1 MACEERCGYF
11 MKEKNKF
18 CHQLRAKG
26 SDRCFYHIS
35 ETSIAKMACPMDPT
49 HFVNPSNLNKHL
61 KKCSKRRRVK
71 AVYNVTGINSANLC
85 DRKIVPKMSL
95 ADVSAVTTLRLI
107 ARLEELSTELNLID
121 QIEDLSVGDIHPL
134 ISFTMNNPRHWCTNG
149 LAGLNEIPSFL
160 QSDSISLNSSN
171 DKVNQDTNV
180 SEDNFS
186 VNPEHAIRGSTRH
199 IYQNGCLIRVLEKE
213 NLLTTGNLYLEF
225 GAGRAGLSHWINNC
239 LASSELGSRCYDRF
253 PGVWPVKAPETDFI
267 VVELNSVR
275 NKMDRR
281 QRDEGNFTRIR
292 IDIANLDLTHVPLI
306 QENKRPL
313 IAVAKHLCGDA
324 TDLSLRCLKNGEN
337 VMNLSGIMFAVCCHS
352 KCTWDETV
360 GRFWLEKEAKITSDE
375 FRLISYFSSWAVCG
389 FKCESSEQADNPIHS
404 SNQSYLEALKS
415 ADEKECQDALHNL
428 DVCVKVK
435 IGKMCKRLIDWGR
448 LMYIK
453 HELNLPN
460 ISSVAYTTSD
470 VTPEN
475 IVICASR

>member
-1 MACEERCGYF
+1 
-11 MKEKNKF
+11 
-18 CHQLRAKG
+18 
-26 SDRCFYHIS
+26 
-35 ETSIAKMACPMDPT
+35 MACPMDPT
-49 HFVNPSNLNKHL
+49 HFVSPSNLNKHL

-71 AVYNVTGINSANLC
+71 AVYDVTGINSANLC

-121 QIEDLSVGDIHPL
+121 RIEDSSVGDIHPL

-171 DKVNQDTNV
+171 DKDTNV

-292 IDIANLDLTHVPLI
+292 IDIANLDL
-306 QENKRPL
+306 
-313 IAVAKHLCGDA
+313 
-324 TDLSLRCLKNGEN
+324 S
-337 VMNLSGIMFAVCCHS
+337 IMFAVCCHS

-415 ADEKECQDALHNL
+415 DNEKECQDALHNL

-435 IGKMCKRLIDWGR
+435 IGKICKRLIDWGR